1 MLAIGGVEA
10 GFGKGGRHVSVF
22 FVWSVFLFVR
32 RVMLSLPSGVTLK
45 NIGERKLKG
54 LKNRCGGSMYDFV
67 AASTRE
73 HGMEYTV

>member
-1 MLAIGGVEA
+1 
-10 GFGKGGRHVSVF
+10 
-22 FVWSVFLFVR
+22 
-32 RVMLSLPSGVTLK
+32 MLSFPSGVTLK